1 MFRDAFRGM
10 RIYTKIGFEKGKF
23 GIMCLS
29 TNDEHRTTN
38 EKILNPRIFKLLQLT
53 FEGNI
58 NYYNAT
64 LGEL

>member
-1 MFRDAFRGM
+1 M
-10 RIYTKIGFEKGKF
+10 RIYTKIDFKKGKF

-29 TNDEHRTTN
+29 TNDPAPRRHRTTN